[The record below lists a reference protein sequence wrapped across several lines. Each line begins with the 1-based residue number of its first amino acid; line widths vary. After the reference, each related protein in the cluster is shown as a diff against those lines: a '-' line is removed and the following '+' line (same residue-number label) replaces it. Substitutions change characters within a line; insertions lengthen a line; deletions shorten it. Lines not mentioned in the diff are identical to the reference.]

1 MRLNPEQIAV
11 IKSTVAR
18 IVPAEELNGVRLYGS
33 RVDDAK
39 RGGDIDLML
48 DLAKPT
54 ANPAGLRAEVST
66 QIELG
71 ITRLLGASPK
81 IDILLRAPNLL
92 TLPIHD
98 VAMKHGVTL

>member
-33 RVDDAK
+33 RVDDHK

-48 DLAKPT
+48 ELATP
-54 ANPAGLRAEVST
+54 ALNPAYLRAEVSS
-66 QIELG
+66 QIERQFE
-71 ITRLLGASPK
+71 RLFGASPK
-81 IDILLRAPNLL
+81 VDILLQAPNLKA
-92 TLPIHD
+92 LPIHQ
-98 VAMKHGVTL
+98 VAMAHGVIL

>member
-11 IKSTVAR
+11 IKSTVAH

-48 DLAKPT
+48 DLADT
-54 ANPAGLRAEVST
+54 
-66 QIELG
+66 
-71 ITRLLGASPK
+71 
-81 IDILLRAPNLL
+81 
-92 TLPIHD
+92 
-98 VAMKHGVTL
+98 

>member
-48 DLAKPT
+48 DLAKPA
-54 ANPAGLRAEVST
+54 ANPARLRAEVST

-71 ITRLLGASPK
+71 ITRALGASPK
-81 IDILLRAPNLL
+81 IDVLVRAPNLKD
-92 TLPIHD
+92 LPIHRM
-98 VAMKHGVTL
+98 AIEHGVAL